1 MKRILTI
8 LVAMLALAALVPAS
22 SAARVPGPFAGMAPQ
37 GPTGESDFELM
48 ESSEVRSVRLPM
60 YWAGV
65 QSNTPQSS
73 EPDFDGFDHDVRLA
87 AEHDIRIMPFLWG
100 SPEWATETTVDLP
113 VATARQRWG
122 WRTFLRDAVNRY
134 GPYGTF
140 WFEHPDLPYLPIR
153 TWEIWNEQ
161 NIVTFSSTTR
171 PAPYATLLRES
182 GRALHEMDPGA
193 RVLLGGLFGRPLQI
207 PPNTASDDWL
217 ARFYG
222 LGNVKRFFDGVA
234 LHPYVADAG
243 AMRAQVEALRRVMRL
258 NDDARTPLYMTEIGW
273 GSDSYESRWERGLR
287 GQARELREAMSMLIG
302 NRGRWRIG
310 GIWWFSWA
318 DLNNSCQ
325 FCDSAGLLTVD
336 REAKPS
342 WYLFNRWT
350 GGDPD
355 TVPRAGIDDAESTA
369 LFSALD

>member
-1 MKRILTI
+1 MRRTTQILAA
-8 LVAMLALAALVPAS
+8 LLALAALAPAS
-22 SAARVPGPFAGMAPQ
+22 SSARVPGSFAGMAPQ
-37 GPTGESDFELM
+37 GPTGERDFALM

-65 QSNTPQSS
+65 QSRTPQSS

-100 SPEWATETTVDLP
+100 SPEWVAPSSVDLP
-113 VATARQRWG
+113 INTAWQRWG

-140 WFEHPDLPYLPIR
+140 WFEHSDLPYLPIR
-153 TWEIWNEQ
+153 KWEIWNEQ
-161 NIVTFSSTTR
+161 NIVTFSSSTR
-171 PAPYATLLRES
+171 PEDYAALLRES
-182 GRALHEMDPGA
+182 GKVLHEMDPGA
-193 RVLLGGLFGRPLQI
+193 EVLLGGLFGRPLQI
-207 PPNTASDDWL
+207 PPNTGSGDWL
-217 ARFYG
+217 ARLYQV
-222 LGNVKRFFDGVA
+222 GNVKRFFDGVA

-243 AMRAQVEALRRVMRL
+243 AMRAQVENLRRVMRL
-258 NDDARTPLYMTEIGW
+258 HHDPRTPLYMTEIGW

-287 GQARELREAMSMLIG
+287 GQARELREAMSMLVG

-310 GIWWFSWA
+310 GVWWFSWA
-318 DLNNSCQ
+318 DLGNSCQ

-355 TVPRAGIDDAESTA
+355 TVPRAGIDDAESA
-369 LFSALD
+369 AYLLD